1 MVRGNKSPK
10 EDTMNNGTRIRTILA
25 VLTTMNTVLAVTD
38 VAQFNNEKLTLYYK
52 IASVVINAL
61 VVGINTYFNNDYTEA
76 ACEGTGYMRYLKAM
90 QKGQAEVWTELGND
104 DEEVIE
110 DEDESIDEDVNIESS
125 TESVEVIDD
134 EENYEVTEDEEEV
147 DEEIEE
153 DEEIKEGEK

>member
-1 MVRGNKSPK
+1 
-10 EDTMNNGTRIRTILA
+10 MNNGTRIRTILA

-104 DEEVIE
+104 EEVIE

-125 TESVEVIDD
+125 TESAEVIDD
-134 EENYEVTEDEEEV
+134 EENYEVTEDEEDE